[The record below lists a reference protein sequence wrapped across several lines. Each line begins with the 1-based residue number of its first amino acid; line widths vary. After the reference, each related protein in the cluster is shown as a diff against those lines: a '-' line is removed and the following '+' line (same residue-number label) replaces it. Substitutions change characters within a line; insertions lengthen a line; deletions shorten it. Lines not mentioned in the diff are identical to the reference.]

1 LGVWHQAKAASH
13 SQVALKALYTIYQGL
28 TNDLYYT
35 AAVKAIQR
43 GLNDTV
49 FNELKYFSKEKIMSL
64 LNDPDYG
71 LYRYKNYL

>member
-1 LGVWHQAKAASH
+1 LGVWHQAKTASK

-35 AAVKAIQR
+35 AAVTAIKQ
-43 GLNDTV
+43 GLSDNV
-49 FNELKYFSKEKIMSL
+49 FRQFEKYFSQDKISSL

-71 LYRYKNYL
+71 IYK